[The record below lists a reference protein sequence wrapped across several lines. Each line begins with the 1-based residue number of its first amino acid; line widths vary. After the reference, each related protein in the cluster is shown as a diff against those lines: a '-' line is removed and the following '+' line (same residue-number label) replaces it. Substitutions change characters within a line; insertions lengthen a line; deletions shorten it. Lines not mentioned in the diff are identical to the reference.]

1 MLEKASEAGAK
12 ASEGL
17 VERAERFNKQT
28 SEASKGNTK
37 STTLSPIL
45 SANFSPEQ
53 NAKLAIRK
61 GVYQQQIKNGI
72 FDLDESPTL
81 AEAIKLLTSIS
92 VSRSRKDKHF
102 IELSREQVMDTLAS
116 VGFEVYVPR
125 TSSWKNVFIASND
138 CRTIYFLIGKRS
150 IDFKLYN
157 YVRKAKF
164 DENGKLYTDGGR
176 LVRNYY
182 NGSEVFVHRFVLELA
197 VLILLNEDIDQEYLS
212 GHGVSPHKKR
222 GLLEAQLSNNN
233 VDAPSQVIN
242 AQSDNSR

>member
-1 MLEKASEAGAK
+1 MLEKTSEAGAK

-28 SEASKGNTK
+28 SEAYKSNTENL
-37 STTLSPIL
+37 TLSSIL
-45 SANFSPEQ
+45 PANFSPEIE
-53 NAKLAIRK
+53 AKRAIKK
-61 GVYQQQIKNGI
+61 GVIRQKIKNGSYV

-81 AEAIKLLTSIS
+81 AEDEAIKLLTSIF
-92 VSRSRKDKHF
+92 VSRSSKDKYF
-102 IELSREQVMDTLAS
+102 IDLSRAQVMETLVS

-138 CRTIYFLIGKRS
+138 SLTIYFLIGKRS

-157 YVRKAKF
+157 YVRKARF
-164 DENGKLYTDGGR
+164 DDKGRLFTDGGR

-197 VLILLNEDIDQEYLS
+197 VLMLINEDIDQEYLS

-222 GLLEAQLSNNN
+222 ALLEPQFSNDN
-233 VDAPSQVIN
+233 VD
-242 AQSDNSR
+242 